1 MSGRVFPGE
10 EHFRLLFENNIAGTA
25 INEMLYD
32 ANGRACDY
40 RFLDVNQAFERLT
53 GLRREDLV
61 GRTVLT
67 ALPQTEELWIR
78 RFGDVVTSGAATHFE
93 EYSRAIG
100 RWYEVTAFRL
110 DASRFAVVFHDITQR
125 KAAEQQR
132 IEAEAALRLALSQ
145 AEMANVAK
153 SQFLSVMSH
162 EIRTPL
168 NGVIGMADMLAQTG
182 LNEEQAAMAEII
194 EDCGKALLAVVGDV
208 LDLARIEA
216 GNLELSQGE
225 FGLRRMVEA
234 VHGMFIIQAR
244 TKGVQLSLHIDP
256 RVPDR
261 LRGDEVRIR
270 QVLINLLGNAVKFTE
285 RGEVRLSV
293 QTERADSGRNELVC
307 EVHDTGPGIP
317 ETFLA
322 RIFEPFS
329 QADASLSRRHG
340 GTGLGLAIA
349 RRLSGLMDGSLTVVS
364 TPGQGSAF
372 RFAVPLQLA
381 AEAKTPRP
389 GSGPATPSWSRQPAV
404 LVVED
409 DPTCQFTFHMM
420 LTQLGCSYSLAE
432 NGLQAIAAVEQGAFD
447 LVFMDCQMPEC
458 DGYTATRRIRDLHAG
473 RAHRLPI
480 VALTAN
486 AFTEDRERCFAA
498 GMDEFLAKPCSLEA
512 MRNSL
517 VRWLGPGSVDVHVD
531 G

>member
-1 MSGRVFPGE
+1 MSGHVFPGE
-10 EHFRLLFENNIAGTA
+10 EHFRLLFGNNIAGTA
-25 INEMLYD
+25 IHELLYD
-32 ANGRACDY
+32 AAGRPCDY
-40 RFLDVNQAFERLT
+40 RFLDVNPAFERLT
-53 GLRREDLV
+53 GLRRQDIV
-61 GRTVLT
+61 GRTVRET
-67 ALPQTEELWIR
+67 MPHIEELWIR
-78 RFGDVVTSGAATHFE
+78 RYGEVVASGVAAHFE
-93 EYSRAIG
+93 DHASALG
-100 RWYEVTAFRL
+100 RWFEVTAFHL
-110 DASRFAVVFHDITQR
+110 DANRFAVVFHDITQR
-125 KAAEQQR
+125 KMAEQRR

-145 AEMANVAK
+145 AEAANVAK

-182 LNEEQAAMAEII
+182 LNEEQSAMAEII

-234 VHGMFIIQAR
+234 VHGMFTIQAR
-244 TKGVQLSLHIDP
+244 TKGVQLTLHIDP

-285 RGEVRLSV
+285 HGEVQLGVR
-293 QTERADSGRNELVC
+293 TERSAAGLNELIW
-307 EVHDTGPGIP
+307 EVRDTGPGIS
-317 ETFLA
+317 EAYRA
-322 RIFEPFS
+322 RLFEPFT

-349 RRLSGLMDGSLTVVS
+349 KRLAGLMDGSLTVVS
-364 TPGQGSAF
+364 TPGQGSTF

-389 GSGPATPSWSRQPAV
+389 GPDPATPAWNRQPAV

-517 VRWLGPGSVDVHVD
+517 VRWLGQLPPTA
-531 G
+531 